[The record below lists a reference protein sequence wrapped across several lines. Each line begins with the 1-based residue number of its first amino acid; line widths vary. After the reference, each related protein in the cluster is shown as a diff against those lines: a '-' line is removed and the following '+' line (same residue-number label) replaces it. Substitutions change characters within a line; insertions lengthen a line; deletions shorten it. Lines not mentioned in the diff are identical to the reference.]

1 MSASSSSHDLLSKC
15 VRICFPKKKN
25 VFVYML
31 CKRPDIYTD
40 LFIAVVIIFLAYNAE
55 RSAPHG
61 NFCHIKRRNL
71 RSATRLDLLDGGH
84 GPLHI

>member
-1 MSASSSSHDLLSKC
+1 M
-15 VRICFPKKKN
+15 FPKKKN

-71 RSATRLDLLDGGH
+71 RSATRLDLLDGGR